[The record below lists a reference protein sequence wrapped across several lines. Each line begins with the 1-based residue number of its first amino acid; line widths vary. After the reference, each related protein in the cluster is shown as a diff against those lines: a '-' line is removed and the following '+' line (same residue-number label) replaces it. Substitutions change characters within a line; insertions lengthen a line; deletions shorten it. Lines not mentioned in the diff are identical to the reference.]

1 MTGPELLLL
10 LARLE
15 AAHGPRAAREGLRA
29 CRIAIARV
37 AAEAAARRHPAPE
50 RARTSNVIRFPLHR
64 RLRGAGPDRSEE

>member
-1 MTGPELLLL
+1 MTGPELLVL

-29 CRIAIARV
+29 CRVAIARV

-50 RARTSNVIRFPLHR
+50 RPRPDVIRFPLDR
-64 RLRGAGPDRSEE
+64 RRRGAGRDRPQD